1 MISRSALHP
10 RSLHRRQAK
19 LSQQLS
25 FTQYTPV
32 TSGALSVPR
41 LRISEDLF
49 EQLEGT
55 GEQTASGTS
64 TGNLPLRRAI
74 LLESSTY
81 FGKRGRMALPTLSRQ
96 LFHTHSSSLYF
107 RDVAITLVR
116 SGREGSK
123 GLSLGSWLNTRLFLS
138 GTWSWNFRIGRKL
151 DRIGSK

>member
-1 MISRSALHP
+1 MISRSVLHP

-25 FTQYTPV
+25 FTQDTPV
-32 TSGALSVPR
+32 TSGALPVPR
-41 LRISEDLF
+41 LRISEDL
-49 EQLEGT
+49 EGT
-55 GEQTASGTS
+55 GEQEASGTS

-81 FGKRGRMALPTLSRQ
+81 FGKRGRMVLPTLSRQ
-96 LFHTHSSSLYF
+96 LFHTHSSSSYF
-107 RDVAITLVR
+107 RDVAIMLVR

-123 GLSLGSWLNTRLFLS
+123 GLSLSSWLSTPLFLS
-138 GTWSWNFRIGRKL
+138 GPWSWNFRVGRKL